1 MNITQQIL
9 SDITVYMKYARY
21 NEKLN
26 RRETW
31 EEIVTRNK
39 QMHIDKFPQ
48 LKEEIDHAYELVYDK
63 KILPSMRSLQFAG
76 RPVELNNVRLFNCS
90 FTPVD
95 HYAVFSEI
103 MFLLLSGC
111 GVGFSVQNHHIEKLP
126 EIILPT
132 KSKRYLINDS
142 IEGWSEAVKML
153 CKSYFGISSAKP
165 VFDFRDIRPKG
176 ARLITSGGKAPGPE
190 PLKECLFQLEK
201 MFERKKTGE
210 KLTSL
215 ECHDIVCYLADAVLS
230 GGIRR
235 AALISLFNLDD
246 EDMLT
251 CKFGNWWESNPQR
264 ARANNTAVILRHKI
278 KKKAFLELWKK
289 IELSNS
295 GEPGFM
301 FSNDKDFGTNPCGEI
316 ALRPY
321 QFCNLTEI
329 NASNI
334 ESQEDLNERAR
345 AAAFIGTLQ
354 ASYTDFHYLRDIWK
368 KTTEK
373 DALIG
378 VGMTGIASGVVLP
391 YDLRLAATIVVEENE
406 RVAKIIGIR
415 KAARTTTV
423 KPSGTSSLV
432 VGSSSGIHA
441 WHDKYYLRRI
451 RVGKNEAINTYLSI
465 YHPEL
470 IQDEYFKPHLQS
482 VISIPQSAPEG
493 AITRSETALDQLE
506 RVQRFNVEWVKEGHR
521 DGSNT
526 NNVSCTVTIDK
537 HEWEAVGDWMWENRK
552 TYSALSVLPQDL
564 GTYIQAPFETITK
577 ERFEELVNHLHAID
591 LTKVI
596 EMTDNTSLADQAA
609 CVGGANCEIV

>member
-1 MNITQQIL
+1 MDITQQIL

-31 EEIVTRNK
+31 DEIVTRNK
-39 QMHIDKFPQ
+39 QMHIDKFPL
-48 LKEEIDHAYELVYDK
+48 LKEEIDHAYELVYSK

-111 GVGFSVQNHHIEKLP
+111 GVGFSVQNHHVEKLP

-132 KSKRYLINDS
+132 KTKRYLINDS

-153 CKSYFGISSAKP
+153 CKSYFGISNAKP
-165 VFDFRDIRPKG
+165 IFDFRDIRPKG

-190 PLKECLFQLEK
+190 PLKECLFQMEK
-201 MFERKKTGE
+201 IFDRKKSGE
-210 KLTSL
+210 KLTPL
-215 ECHDIVCYLADAVLS
+215 ECHDIVCFLADAVLS

-264 ARANNTAVILRHKI
+264 GRANNTAVILRHKI

-301 FSNDKDFGTNPCGEI
+301 FSNDKEFGTNPCGEI

-378 VGMTGIASGVVLP
+378 VGMTGIASGAVLK
-391 YDLRLAATIVVEENE
+391 YDLTQAANIVKQENE
-406 RVAKIIGIR
+406 RVAKIIGIK
-415 KAARTTTV
+415 KAARSTTV

-441 WHDKYYLRRI
+441 WHDSYYLRRI
-451 RVGKNEAINTYLSI
+451 RVGKNEAINSYISI

-470 IQDEYFKPHLQS
+470 IEDEFFKPHLQS
-482 VISIPQSAPEG
+482 VISIPQAAPEN
-493 AITRSETALDQLE
+493 AITRSETAIDQLE
-506 RVQRFNVEWVKEGHR
+506 RVKRFNEEWVQEGHR
-521 DGSNT
+521 SGSNT
-526 NNVSCTVTIDK
+526 NNVSCTVTIK
-537 HEWEAVGDWMWENRK
+537 QNEWEEVGTWMWENK
-552 TYSALSVLPQDL
+552 KSYSALSVLPKDL
-564 GTYIQAPFETITK
+564 GSYTQAPFQSITK
-577 ERFEELVNHLHAID
+577 EEFVNLSKHLHNID
-591 LTKVI
+591 LTKII
-596 EMTDNTSLADQAA
+596 ETTDNTNLAEQAA
-609 CVGGANCEIV
+609 CAGNACEV

>member
-1 MNITQQIL
+1 
-9 SDITVYMKYARY
+9 
-21 NEKLN
+21 
-26 RRETW
+26 
-31 EEIVTRNK
+31 
-39 QMHIDKFPQ
+39 
-48 LKEEIDHAYELVYDK
+48 
-63 KILPSMRSLQFAG
+63 
-76 RPVELNNVRLFNCS
+76 
-90 FTPVD
+90 
-95 HYAVFSEI
+95 
-103 MFLLLSGC
+103 
-111 GVGFSVQNHHIEKLP
+111 
-126 EIILPT
+126 
-132 KSKRYLINDS
+132 
-142 IEGWSEAVKML
+142 
-153 CKSYFGISSAKP
+153 
-165 VFDFRDIRPKG
+165 
-176 ARLITSGGKAPGPE
+176 
-190 PLKECLFQLEK
+190 
-201 MFERKKTGE
+201 
-210 KLTSL
+210 
-215 ECHDIVCYLADAVLS
+215 
-230 GGIRR
+230 
-235 AALISLFNLDD
+235 
-246 EDMLT
+246 
-251 CKFGNWWESNPQR
+251 
-264 ARANNTAVILRHKI
+264 
-278 KKKAFLELWKK
+278 
-289 IELSNS
+289 
-295 GEPGFM
+295 
-301 FSNDKDFGTNPCGEI
+301 
-316 ALRPY
+316 
-321 QFCNLTEI
+321 
-329 NASNI
+329 
-334 ESQEDLNERAR
+334 
-345 AAAFIGTLQ
+345 
-354 ASYTDFHYLRDIWK
+354 
-368 KTTEK
+368 
-373 DALIG
+373 
-378 VGMTGIASGVVLP
+378 MTGIASGVVLQ
-391 YDLRLAATIVVEENE
+391 YDLISAAKIVKEENE
-406 RVAKIIGIR
+406 RIAKIIGIK

>member
-1 MNITQQIL
+1 
-9 SDITVYMKYARY
+9 MKYARY

-264 ARANNTAVILRHKI
+264 ARANNTAVIIRHKI